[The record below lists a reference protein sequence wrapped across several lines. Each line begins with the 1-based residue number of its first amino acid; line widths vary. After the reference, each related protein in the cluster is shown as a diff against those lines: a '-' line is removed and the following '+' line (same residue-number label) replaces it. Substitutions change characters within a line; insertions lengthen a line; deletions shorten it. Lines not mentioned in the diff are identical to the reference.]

1 MKIKGTNCMIS
12 HALVKRNMTTQNIR
26 QQTYFWQNQ
35 YLFFQHSSLTYAT
48 MKDNQNI
55 CSIKICWKHD
65 KRKIHLHVQ
74 QHRQNTKNPEV
85 WGKKCTKVLT
95 DYWKNWA
102 IYVQC
107 KYGANTLKSKILL
120 KSTFKKYTFLLQSQ
134 WDYMNVWRI
143 RQRYIH
149 LLYWDIQATLFMS
162 KLTKDMLR
170 D

>member
-1 MKIKGTNCMIS
+1 MNFCKEISTHQVELSLSARLLRFKHEQEFTENTVKKKDSDILKIKGTNCMIS

-107 KYGANTLKSKILL
+107 KYGANT
-120 KSTFKKYTFLLQSQ
+120 
-134 WDYMNVWRI
+134 YM
-143 RQRYIH
+143 
-149 LLYWDIQATLFMS
+149 L
-162 KLTKDMLR
+162 
-170 D
+170 